1 MKKNAGRKERRRLA
15 RQNRREAGR
24 ERAKKNELLQ
34 KQAAG
39 DKKR

>member
-1 MKKNAGRKERRRLA
+1 MKKNPGRAERRRLA

-24 ERAKKNELLQ
+24 ERAKKNELAQ

-39 DKKR
+39 GKSK